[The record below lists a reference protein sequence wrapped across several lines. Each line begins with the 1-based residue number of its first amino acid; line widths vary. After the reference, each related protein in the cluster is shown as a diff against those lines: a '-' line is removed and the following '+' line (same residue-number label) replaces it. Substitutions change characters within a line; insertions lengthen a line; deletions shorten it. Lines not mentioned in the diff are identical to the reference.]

1 MQQQQQQYQLQKQA
15 VAAAAAQVAAK
26 STIATPPRA
35 TPVEVPHPGKEA
47 RAPPMV
53 ALVGRPNVG
62 KSALFN
68 RLVGADAAIVHGR
81 PGVTRD
87 QMARKAEWCGR
98 TYTLVDCGGLSDDA
112 DGGRA
117 AFEAE
122 RSPKRRERDIAA
134 TQLPR
139 VIRDHAQRAVASADV
154 LLFVVDGQAGPTAAD
169 ADGARAPAW
178 KRGR

>member
-1 MQQQQQQYQLQKQA
+1 
-15 VAAAAAQVAAK
+15 
-26 STIATPPRA
+26 
-35 TPVEVPHPGKEA
+35 
-47 RAPPMV
+47 MV

-122 RSPKRRERDIAA
+122 RAPKRRERDIAA